1 VSATQGYRHRERLM
15 TVLKGPHVSEKS
27 TVVAEENNQIVFKVR
42 TDATKEEIRQ
52 AVELLFEVSVDEVQ
66 VVNCRG
72 KIKRRGVNSGRR
84 VAWKKAY
91 VKLAE
96 GSQIDFLGM
105 E

>member
-1 VSATQGYRHRERLM
+1 M

-27 TVVAEENNQIVFKVR
+27 SIAAERNNQVVFRVR
-42 TDATKEEIRQ
+42 TDATKQEIRQ
-52 AVELLFEVSVDEVQ
+52 AVELLFEVSVDHVQ

-72 KIKRRGVNSGRR
+72 KIKRHGTNWGQRA
-84 VAWKKAY
+84 AWKKAY

-96 GSQIDFLGM
+96 GSQIDFLGT